1 MFWLQRWTDP
11 SEAAPQVKR
20 PDSKEESR
28 RVHPARVRGV
38 ETFVCVFR
46 VQSFFFKKGW
56 CSMSFHL
63 PVTGILSSLAA
74 ALGLY
79 TLYWYENL
87 SKEEK
92 READALAAEYASN
105 LYDKGLNALTSAQL
119 RHVQELVKG
128 HFAA

>member
-1 MFWLQRWTDP
+1 
-11 SEAAPQVKR
+11 
-20 PDSKEESR
+20 
-28 RVHPARVRGV
+28 
-38 ETFVCVFR
+38 
-46 VQSFFFKKGW
+46 
-56 CSMSFHL
+56 MSLHL
-63 PVTGILSSLAA
+63 PITGILGSIAA

-92 READALAAEYASN
+92 READALAAEYASK

>member
-1 MFWLQRWTDP
+1 
-11 SEAAPQVKR
+11 
-20 PDSKEESR
+20 
-28 RVHPARVRGV
+28 
-38 ETFVCVFR
+38 
-46 VQSFFFKKGW
+46 
-56 CSMSFHL
+56 MSFHL
-63 PVTGILSSLAA
+63 PVTGILATTGV

-92 READALAAEYASN
+92 READALAAEYARTV
-105 LYDKGLNALTSAQL
+105 YDKGLNALTSAQL

>member
-1 MFWLQRWTDP
+1 M
-11 SEAAPQVKR
+11 
-20 PDSKEESR
+20 
-28 RVHPARVRGV
+28 
-38 ETFVCVFR
+38 
-46 VQSFFFKKGW
+46 
-56 CSMSFHL
+56 HL
-63 PVTGILSSLAA
+63 PITGILASVAA

-92 READALAAEYASN
+92 READALAAQYARKV
-105 LYDKGLNALTSAQL
+105 YDKGLNALTSAQL

>member
-1 MFWLQRWTDP
+1 
-11 SEAAPQVKR
+11 
-20 PDSKEESR
+20 
-28 RVHPARVRGV
+28 
-38 ETFVCVFR
+38 
-46 VQSFFFKKGW
+46 
-56 CSMSFHL
+56 MSLYFPL
-63 PVTGILSSLAA
+63 TGILSSLAA

-105 LYDKGLNALTSAQL
+105 LYDKALNALTAAQL
-119 RHVQELVKG
+119 GHVQELVKR

>member
-1 MFWLQRWTDP
+1 M
-11 SEAAPQVKR
+11 
-20 PDSKEESR
+20 
-28 RVHPARVRGV
+28 HI
-38 ETFVCVFR
+38 
-46 VQSFFFKKGW
+46 
-56 CSMSFHL
+56 
-63 PVTGILSSLAA
+63 PVVGILGAIAA

-92 READALAAEYASN
+92 READALAAEYARTV
-105 LYDKGLNALTSAQL
+105 YDKGLNALTSAQL

>member
-1 MFWLQRWTDP
+1 
-11 SEAAPQVKR
+11 
-20 PDSKEESR
+20 
-28 RVHPARVRGV
+28 
-38 ETFVCVFR
+38 
-46 VQSFFFKKGW
+46 
-56 CSMSFHL
+56 MSLHL
-63 PVTGILSSLAA
+63 PVTGILGSIAT

-92 READALAAEYASN
+92 KEADALAAEYAQN

>member
-1 MFWLQRWTDP
+1 MQGITLCTPGPHSLCRAVRWC
-11 SEAAPQVKR
+11 V
-20 PDSKEESR
+20 
-28 RVHPARVRGV
+28 RV
-38 ETFVCVFR
+38 FL
-46 VQSFFFKKGW
+46 FKKGW

-63 PVTGILSSLAA
+63 PVTGILGALAA

-92 READALAAEYASN
+92 AEADALAAEYAWSIYN
-105 LYDKGLNALTSAQL
+105 KGLNALTSAQL

-128 HFAA
+128 HYA